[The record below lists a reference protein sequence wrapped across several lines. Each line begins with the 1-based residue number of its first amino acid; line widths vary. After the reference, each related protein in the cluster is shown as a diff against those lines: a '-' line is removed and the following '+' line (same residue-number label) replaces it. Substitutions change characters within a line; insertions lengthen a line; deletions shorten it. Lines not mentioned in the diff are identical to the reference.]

1 MDAMKKKLVVSASTF
16 PSRFLST
23 GIAMASS
30 FGNHTVLPRRVMGFF
45 DSLWDS
51 LRFCFLVEKFPAFL
65 RGGAWLNVMGILSS
79 WLLWC
84 INIDSWNTP
93 CAIGCICYR
102 KMGDVQQLP
111 CLWTGLYHCFRCLTL
126 YFLSLSTDP
135 MCPPEQKDLFIGA
148 AGSEYPLNPTNTS
161 RNTYWSWRII
171 PRRKRFIKL
180 ALPVPPKITAQE
192 NNPQSETCSVKK
204 HVKHVVVVSSEP
216 HALPGGLEQKNS
228 PSQHSVWAFRFNQFH
243 KKWLVVIYGY

>member
-1 MDAMKKKLVVSASTF
+1 MKAPAFMVGKCNYCLMDAIEKNWLCLGL
-16 PSRFLST
+16 SRFLS

-126 YFLSLSTDP
+126 YFLTLSTDP
-135 MCPPEQKDLFIGA
+135 MCPPEQKDLFIG
-148 AGSEYPLNPTNTS
+148 S
-161 RNTYWSWRII
+161 SWQWI
-171 PRRKRFIKL
+171 
-180 ALPVPPKITAQE
+180 
-192 NNPQSETCSVKK
+192 
-204 HVKHVVVVSSEP
+204 SSESNKYQP
-216 HALPGGLEQKNS
+216 KYILKLENHPKKKTIHQTRI
-228 PSQHSVWAFRFNQFH
+228 FRASKDYCPRKESAIWNM
-243 KKWLVVIYGY
+243 

>member
-1 MDAMKKKLVVSASTF
+1 
-16 PSRFLST
+16 
-23 GIAMASS
+23 
-30 FGNHTVLPRRVMGFF
+30 
-45 DSLWDS
+45 
-51 LRFCFLVEKFPAFL
+51 
-65 RGGAWLNVMGILSS
+65 
-79 WLLWC
+79 
-84 INIDSWNTP
+84 
-93 CAIGCICYR
+93 
-102 KMGDVQQLP
+102 MGDIQQSP

-126 YFLSLSTDP
+126 YFLTLSTDP

-243 KKWLVVIYGY
+243 KKWLVVIYRY